1 MTASAWTEEQVKEQ
15 VTEESYRRGLP
26 YYKRGAVK
34 RARVSGEALR
44 AECEGS
50 RAEPYRVEVGLSEG
64 GVGWAR
70 CTCPVGAA
78 GECKHAAAVLLA
90 WVHAPESFMKVRDVD
105 DALAVLDR
113 AELEAMA
120 RYMVEREPRLEPVLQ
135 MRFPTGEMREG
146 VLNPDPYREQAR
158 DVFAEHAGGSGA
170 ASQVVAGLEPL
181 MRVAKGFEA
190 EGDETAAVEIM
201 GAMLDV
207 IVERVGEVRDDE
219 GFLRELGAR
228 CLERI
233 VRVLGHE
240 GASRSTRHD
249 VLARLAS
256 LAMSGGPLAEIARAR
271 MLERDAE
278 EERRE
283 LALHVRQRL
292 REASE
297 REGSPSDSKLLLKLE
312 APYTDVERYLVR
324 CRALGLHEELVGRLL
339 ELGRV
344 EDALAEASEVEEQA
358 LLGLASA
365 FDEAG
370 QAGAIEEL
378 VRERYERSASL
389 ELLAWLQGHWTR
401 SGEER
406 LARAAAQARFF
417 RRPELE
423 VYGQLKEMADGAR
436 EWEMERPSLHAHLRE
451 RHAWALLVRAH
462 LLDGEV
468 DRALEA
474 LSEGRER
481 GHSSQGWAGIQVEI
495 ADVASGPRP
504 RTAIRLYQSVAE
516 GLIEKRNVQ
525 SFKDAA
531 QLLARAA
538 AVSRELGEGEKWRV
552 YMDEVDSR
560 YGRFQGLTEAL
571 QAVSLVV

>member
-1 MTASAWTEEQVKEQ
+1 MTSALTEEQVKEQ
-15 VTEESYRRGLP
+15 VTEESYRRGMP

-34 RARVSGEALR
+34 RARVSGDALR

-64 GVGWAR
+64 GVAWAR
-70 CTCPVGAA
+70 CTCPVGAS
-78 GECKHAAAVLLA
+78 GECKHTAAVLLA
-90 WVHAPESFMKVRDVD
+90 WVHEPDTFMKVMDVD
-105 DALAVLDR
+105 DALATLDR

-135 MRFPTGEMREG
+135 MRFPTGEIREG

-181 MRVAKGFEA
+181 MRVAQGFEA
-190 EGDETAAVEIM
+190 EGDETAAVEIT
-201 GAMLDV
+201 GAVLDV
-207 IVERVGEVRDDE
+207 IVEQSDEVRDEE

-233 VRVLGHE
+233 ARVLDHE
-240 GASRSTRHD
+240 GVGRGTRHD
-249 VLARLAS
+249 VLARLAA
-256 LAMSGGPLAEIARAR
+256 LGMSGGALSRIARER
-271 MLERDAE
+271 MLERESE

-292 REASE
+292 REVAE
-297 REGSPSDSKLLLKLE
+297 QEGAPPDSRLLLKLE

-344 EDALAEASEVEEQA
+344 EDALEEAKSVDEGV
-358 LLGLASA
+358 LLELAHA
-365 FDEAG
+365 FDGAG
-370 QAGAIEEL
+370 QGGAIEEL

-423 VYGQLKEMADGAR
+423 VYGQLKEMAGSER
-436 EWEMERPSLHAHLRE
+436 EWVMERPSLHAHLRE

-462 LLDGEV
+462 LLDGDV
-468 DRALEA
+468 DHALEA
-474 LSEGRER
+474 LQEGRDR
-481 GHSSQGWAGIQVEI
+481 GHTSQGWAGIQVEI
-495 ADVASGPRP
+495 ADVAASTRP
-504 RTAIRLYQSVAE
+504 RTAIRMYQGVAE

-525 SFKDAA
+525 AFKDAA

-538 AVSRELGEGEKWRV
+538 AVSRELGEGEKWRT
-552 YMDEVDSR
+552 YMDEIESR
-560 YGRFQGLTEAL
+560 YGRFQGLREAL